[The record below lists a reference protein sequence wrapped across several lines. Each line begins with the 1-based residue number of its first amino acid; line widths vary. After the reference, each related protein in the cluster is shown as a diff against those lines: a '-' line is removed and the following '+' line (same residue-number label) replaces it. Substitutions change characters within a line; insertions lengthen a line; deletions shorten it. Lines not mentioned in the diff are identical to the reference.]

1 VHSKTKFWQMIGRGT
16 RLCENL
22 YAPSRDKKFFN
33 IFDFCQNFEYFSQN
47 PNVVDSPK
55 TDSLDTRLFKKRLS
69 LLDEIDNTVRPKPAE
84 PAQVEEAELRTY
96 TADLLHDIVSNM
108 TLDNISVRPQ
118 RLYVEK
124 YSVKDIWKR
133 ISTTETAEAADKLA
147 ALPSQRTDA
156 EEEAK
161 HFDYLILSAQ
171 ISVLQTMAVEEKT
184 KLAVQKIMS
193 ALEEQPS
200 IPAIRLQL
208 PLIQALVGEEWWAD
222 VSVGMLEHV
231 RKQLR
236 MLVKLIEKR
245 KRSIIYTNFED
256 EIGEPTTMPMPTAV
270 SGIDYERFKQKS
282 EEYLM
287 QHKDHIVIAKL
298 RKNLPIT
305 ASDLA
310 ELERIMLEQAGG
322 NATLVE
328 QLKSESEG
336 LGLFVRSLIGLE
348 LDAANA
354 AMSRFLS
361 DASATKN
368 QIAFVRMVVQQLTH
382 DGAMKKIRLYQS
394 PFTDLAAAGP
404 ESLFAA
410 SKVIELI
417 AAVEDVRRR
426 AVA

>member
-1 VHSKTKFWQMIGRGT
+1 M
-16 RLCENL
+16 
-22 YAPSRDKKFFN
+22 
-33 IFDFCQNFEYFSQN
+33 
-47 PNVVDSPK
+47 
-55 TDSLDTRLFKKRLS
+55 
-69 LLDEIDNTVRPKPAE
+69 
-84 PAQVEEAELRTY
+84 
-96 TADLLHDIVSNM
+96 
-108 TLDNISVRPQ
+108 
-118 RLYVEK
+118 
-124 YSVKDIWKR
+124 
-133 ISTTETAEAADKLA
+133 
-147 ALPSQRTDA
+147 
-156 EEEAK
+156 
-161 HFDYLILSAQ
+161 
-171 ISVLQTMAVEEKT
+171 LQTMAVEEKT